1 MVEADDTQMTPQEM
15 FDKAYIGVV
24 KQGCKSTNFGGGC
37 LYRGVNN
44 TKCGIGFLI
53 PDDIARAWDKRR
65 NNEITKIKSTK
76 RYPVPKFIVDNIL
89 LAGAIQRA
97 HDGAHRFSFIR
108 DFKKNM
114 QRVANAYNLT
124 IPNVEQQND

>member
-1 MVEADDTQMTPQEM
+1 MTPQEM

-24 KQGCKSTNFGGGC
+24 KQGCKSTDVLGSC
-37 LYRGVNN
+37 LYRGVND

-53 PDDIARAWDKRR
+53 HDDIAKAWDRR
-65 NNEITKIKSTK
+65 KNNEITKIKSTK
-76 RYPVPKFIVDNIL
+76 RYPVPKFIVDNIS

-97 HDGAHRFSFIR
+97 HDEAMDTDFIR

-114 QRVANAYNLT
+114 KCVAIAYNLT
-124 IPNVEQQND
+124 IPNVE